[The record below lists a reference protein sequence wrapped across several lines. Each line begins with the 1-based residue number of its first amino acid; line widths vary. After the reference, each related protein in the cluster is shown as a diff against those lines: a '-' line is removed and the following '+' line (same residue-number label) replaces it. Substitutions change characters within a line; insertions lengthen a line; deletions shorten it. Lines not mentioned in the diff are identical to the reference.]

1 MGRPLKVA
9 KGENKSSAFNN
20 PAGITN
26 TYGVVGGN
34 ILFPGTQI
42 LCRVKVGA
50 NPEANGSIIR
60 QKGRSKFLVRDAN
73 GNRGV
78 CTLVDLADGAL
89 TANTMTVTTS
99 EGRLKR
105 ITNRWGHGFDGTK
118 YLLSFN
124 VIPPEATDYPT
135 AVVAFDVAPGSEDGS
150 TLDSGI

>member
-34 ILFPGTQI
+34 ILIPGTQI
-42 LCRVKVGA
+42 VCRVKVGENA
-50 NPEANGSIIR
+50 ESVGSIIR
-60 QKGRSKFLVRDAN
+60 QKGRAKFLVEDAS
-73 GNRGV
+73 GNRGI
-78 CTLVDLADGAL
+78 CTLSDLADGSL

-99 EGRLKR
+99 VGRLSR

-124 VIPPEATDYPT
+124 AIAPGATVYPT
-135 AVVAFDVAPGSEDGS
+135 ATVAFDIPPGSIDDGS
-150 TLDSGI
+150 TII